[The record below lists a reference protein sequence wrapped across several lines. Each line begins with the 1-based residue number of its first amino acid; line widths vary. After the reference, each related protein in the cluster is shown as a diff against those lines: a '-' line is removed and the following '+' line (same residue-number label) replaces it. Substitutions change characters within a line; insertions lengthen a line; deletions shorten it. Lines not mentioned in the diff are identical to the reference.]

1 MTGQKWKYSVIG
13 KTKSD
18 DSIYRR
24 LKQVSL
30 LNCLTSIIV
39 LFFLKSLAADD
50 STTFRQKI
58 GREAEHFID
67 LSKVS
72 CNGKAAD
79 RIYQDGIHILVNM
92 NGYTKGA
99 RNEIFALRPTP
110 IQVRTS
116 YLIYS

>member
-1 MTGQKWKYSVIG
+1 MTILQY
-13 KTKSD
+13 TKFHVHNSHQA
-18 DSIYRR
+18 ITY
-24 LKQVSL
+24 
-30 LNCLTSIIV
+30 
-39 LFFLKSLAADD
+39 LFLCSLAADD

-67 LSKVS
+67 LSKVT

-110 IQVRTS
+110 IQVTTV
-116 YLIYS
+116 L